1 MTGESA
7 GDRVRIGVTGH
18 RFLAEVEK
26 LRASV
31 AEALDRITGA
41 FPGRKLQ
48 CLSALAE
55 GADRMVAHA
64 VLERGGELTAVL
76 PLPEDD
82 YITDFD
88 SPASKAEFRD
98 LLARATKVIQ
108 LPATATRN
116 EAYEEGGLWVLD
128 NSDVLIAIYDG
139 KPAQGRGGTADIV
152 ARALERGMPVIHI
165 KAGNRI
171 PGTSTPTSLGPEQG
185 EIVVHGLN

>member
-31 AEALDRITGA
+31 AEALDLITGA

-98 LLARATKVIQ
+98 LLAQATKVIQ

-185 EIVVHGLN
+185 EIVVHGLD

>member
-31 AEALDRITGA
+31 AEALDLITGA

-98 LLARATKVIQ
+98 LLAQATKVIQ

-152 ARALERGMPVIHI
+152 ARAMERGMPVIHI

-185 EIVVHGLN
+185 EIVVHGLD